1 MRASRPPFSASR
13 RTTMRKTPPPVPRK
27 TLSNGYIKYNTR
39 LRQSLG
45 IQSFAPASLQ
55 WRESTD
61 MPETSLYPPESA
73 LTWGSAD
80 ATSVQETRI
89 ELALRNTKF
98 RSVSSARTPEFVP
111 SPGSSL
117 SSWEEGAI
125 PGSSS
130 SSWGEGAIPR
140 PNPTT
145 RGDFPAHSMYVD
157 ENGDA
162 HVNVHPDEFPLPPPI
177 FPLPPPRTSD
187 VALPKLRVLTGTE
200 ITSDMIQSAGFAT
213 PRSISLRRRNSYNS
227 NQSEQPVSGV
237 PSVVYGSD
245 IVAASGSR
253 NMLYNP
259 SLRQGTLRSST
270 IGEDF
275 VDDSTDEYLD
285 MPERS
290 GRSSQFITT
299 PLPGGKGLSSGR
311 TFNMGESDKE
321 GSRGSVAGKRSSFAI
336 RDKGKLKS
344 AGKKVS
350 IALTSRRSRRAN
362 SVDGSGTPLRS
373 AGSGAAGDGGQWGT
387 VPIMV
392 VEPIPTTPISAPV
405 YPTGPLYL
413 GLLSPSFLSPVDKG
427 TDSGMER
434 RTDGGIERGTD
445 RGIDRGI
452 ERGSSRGMSSAVR
465 GGTRTRL
472 VPRGPRSPEQGNTF
486 GAEEGRSRTYI
497 IIPEGGS
504 FVKQD

>member
-1 MRASRPPFSASR
+1 MPD
-13 RTTMRKTPPPVPRK
+13 M
-27 TLSNGYIKYNTR
+27 
-39 LRQSLG
+39 
-45 IQSFAPASLQ
+45 SF
-55 WRESTD
+55 
-61 MPETSLYPPESA
+61 YPPESA

-80 ATSVQETRI
+80 TKSVQEARI
-89 ELALRNTKF
+89 ELAFRNTKF
-98 RSVSSARTPEFVP
+98 GSVSSARTPEYVP
-111 SPGSSL
+111 SPGSS
-117 SSWEEGAI
+117 
-125 PGSSS
+125 P
-130 SSWGEGAIPR
+130 SWGEGAIPR

-145 RGDFPAHSMYVD
+145 REEFPAHSMYVD
-157 ENGDA
+157 ENGDT

-187 VALPKLRVLTGTE
+187 VALPKLRVLTGTD
-200 ITSDMIQSAGFAT
+200 ITSDTIQSAGFAT
-213 PRSISLRRRNSYNS
+213 RSISLRRRNSYNS

-275 VDDSTDEYLD
+275 VDDSTDESLD
-285 MPERS
+285 MPEQS

-311 TFNMGESDKE
+311 TFNMGESDNGLCIVKE
-321 GSRGSVAGKRSSFAI
+321 EGLRGSVAGSVAGKRSSFAM

-373 AGSGAAGDGGQWGT
+373 AGSGAAGDGGPWGT

-392 VEPIPTTPISAPV
+392 VEPIPTSPISAPIF
-405 YPTGPLYL
+405 PTGALYP
-413 GLLSPSFLSPVDKG
+413 GLLSPSFVSPVDKG
-427 TDSGMER
+427 TDSG
-434 RTDGGIERGTD
+434 TERGTEREPD
-445 RGIDRGI
+445 GGI

-486 GAEEGRSRTYI
+486 GAEEGRSRAYI
-497 IIPEGGS
+497 IFPEGGS